1 MITDE
6 EWKKLKSGDVIYV
19 VSDVFYADDI
29 FLQKATIS
37 KITKAQIKLGYA
49 ERLYVQTYNKSQ
61 SDRLFTNACNAYKY
75 GIDLLSEKQEKLH
88 KKIKEI
94 EFNKAF
100 FTKSYEQLEQENGK

>member
-6 EWKKLKSGDVIYV
+6 EWKKLKVGGVVYV

-37 KITKAQIKLGYA
+37 KITKAQMKLGYA

-61 SDRLFTNACNAYKY
+61 SARLFTNAYDAYKY
-75 GIDLLSEKQEKLH
+75 GINFLSEKQEELR
-88 KKIKEI
+88 KKINEI
-94 EFNKAF
+94 ESNKAF
-100 FTKSYEQLEQENGK
+100 FTKSYEKME

>member
-6 EWKKLKSGDVIYV
+6 EWKKLKVGDVIYV

-49 ERLYVQTYNKSQ
+49 EGLYVQTYNKSQ

-75 GIDLLSEKQEKLH
+75 GIDLLSEKTKKLH
-88 KKIKEI
+88 KKINEI
-94 EFNKAF
+94 ESNKSL
-100 FTKSYEQLEQENGK
+100 FTKSYEQLEQE